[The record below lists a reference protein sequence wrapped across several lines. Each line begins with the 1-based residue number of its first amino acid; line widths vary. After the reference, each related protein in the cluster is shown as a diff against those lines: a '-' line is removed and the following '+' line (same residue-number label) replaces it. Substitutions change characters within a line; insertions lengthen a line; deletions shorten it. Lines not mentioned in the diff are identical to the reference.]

1 MTPRI
6 TRREFLTGILAA
18 TYSPELLA
26 VSERKLSSLTDSVV
40 LGRTGIKVSYLG
52 FGTGTKGWNKQS
64 NQTKLG
70 IVKFARLINYA
81 YDQGLNF
88 FDVADI
94 YGTHSY
100 IRAALKRIPRES
112 YVLQTKLWY
121 RTCKDA
127 REDLD
132 RFLKEL

>member
-26 VSERKLSSLTDSVV
+26 VSGRKLSSLTDSVV

-64 NQTKLG
+64 NQTRLG

-88 FDVADI
+88 LRCRRYLRDTFI
-94 YGTHSY
+94 YSSSSQTHS
-100 IRAALKRIPRES
+100 S
-112 YVLQTKLWY
+112 
-121 RTCKDA
+121 
-127 REDLD
+127 
-132 RFLKEL
+132 